1 MESKKENVYESRKE
15 KEGIL
20 EIKLIKKETRRNQG
34 RKVKEPRK
42 EHEGI
47 KNPIKHRKISRKKL
61 IGIQE
66 RKMYQ
71 VRNKNESRKEKKETI
86 KERIWRNVN
95 KSRMEHEWIKEGKW
109 MNQGRNTK
117 ENEKIQERFLGKEN
131 VSSKN

>member
-1 MESKKENVYESRKE
+1 MMESKKENVYESRKE

-86 KERIWRNVN
+86 MERIGRDVN
-95 KSRMEHEWIKEGKW
+95 KSRMEHE
-109 MNQGRNTK
+109 
-117 ENEKIQERFLGKEN
+117 
-131 VSSKN
+131 